1 MGTVVVERKS
11 GACLLVGRCQNG
23 REGRRK
29 GELKWQGGLG
39 VVGSVG
45 VRGTT

>member
-1 MGTVVVERKS
+1 MVPASWLGDAKMVE
-11 GACLLVGRCQNG
+11 G
-23 REGRRK
+23 GRRK

-45 VRGTT
+45 VRGTA